1 MKKSDL
7 FSMAIQNLRNR
18 RTRTRLTVIGVV
30 IGTCAIVI
38 MVSIGIGID
47 KMITSQYESDSQLCK
62 ITVYGSD
69 TEKTGGKE
77 IPFDDNAVEYFKG
90 IDNVKMVSPTLQV
103 SEYVSVSRGKY
114 YSGWTTI
121 KAIDF
126 DIMQDIGYT
135 LTEGSF
141 DNIDKKNALL
151 FGKSSVT
158 SFADSQGNQPKFKYN
173 EDYEVVE
180 CEIDIMKDI
189 FSIAPK
195 INSSNNYDGYN
206 GQITPTGTAKKIKA
220 AGILKADN
228 SIDYETAYS
237 IYMDLGL
244 AKELI
249 RESQKLS
256 NQPTGKFEYSE
267 INIYVDNMQNVKAVK
282 EQLQDNGFYCYSDDE
297 GLEYTKKIMKV
308 VQLVLGG
315 IGAISMFVAAFGIS
329 NTMVMSVFERTK
341 EIGIMKVLG
350 CDIKDIKAMFLYEA
364 GTIGLFGG
372 TIGIIISYILS
383 ILANLVA
390 RFVASSM
397 MDINT
402 EEITVCVSSIPLW
415 LAVAGILFSILIG
428 VIAGLSPAKR
438 SVNVS
443 ALTAIHNE

>member
-7 FSMAIQNLRNR
+7 FSMAIQNLKNR
-18 RTRTRLTVIGVV
+18 KTRTRLTVIGVV

-47 KMITSQYESDSQLCK
+47 KMITSQYESDSALCK
-62 ITVYGSD
+62 ITVHGID
-69 TEKTGGKE
+69 PEKTKGKE
-77 IPFDDNAVEYFKG
+77 IPFDDSAVEYFKG
-90 IDNVKMVSPTLQV
+90 IDNVKLVSPTLDV
-103 SEYVSVSRGKY
+103 SEYVSISRGKY
-114 YSGWTTI
+114 NNGWGTV

-126 DIMQDIGYT
+126 DSMPAIGYT

-141 DNIDKKNALL
+141 DNIDKRNTLF
-151 FGKSSVT
+151 FGKSSMT
-158 SFADSQGNQPKFKYN
+158 TFTDAQGNQAKYKYDEN
-173 EDYEVVE
+173 YEIIE
-180 CEIDIMKDI
+180 SEIDLMKDV

-195 INSSNNYDGYN
+195 ITASNDNGYMDYAP
-206 GQITPTGTAKKIKA
+206 QTGNAKKIKA

-228 SIDYETAYS
+228 SVDYETS
-237 IYMDLGL
+237 QGIYIDLELG
-244 AKELI
+244 KELM
-249 RESQKLS
+249 RESRTLS
-256 NQPTGKFEYSE
+256 NQPASKFQYFE
-267 INIYVDNMQNVKAVK
+267 INVYVDNMQNVKAVK
-282 EQLQDNGFYCYSDDE
+282 EQLQDNGFYCYSDDDE
-297 GLEYTKKIMKV
+297 IEYTKKIMMV

-364 GTIGLFGG
+364 GTIGLLGG

-383 ILANLVA
+383 ISANAVA
-390 RFVASSM
+390 RLVASSM
-397 MDINT
+397 DIG
-402 EEITVCVSSIPLW
+402 ELGIKVCVSSIPFW
-415 LAVAGILFSILIG
+415 LAAAGILFSVMIG

-438 SVNVS
+438 SVKIS